1 MKMFI
6 RKVVIFLMLTLFGIT
21 TVQSASLQAKID
33 YMEKLKQEAATLEE
47 QGYYDKSTEK
57 SLKVQQLAGEIDVLI
72 AVLKKWNQ
80 LQKNIAVAKQ
90 VGADR
95 IASEEFNLGVDFYR
109 SAEQAFVDEDLE
121 QAEFDIDAGLYYI
134 ELAIEKAQETFNQQ
148 AQENLEEQNAPY
160 KVEVAKVAGEYVV
173 RLIPKKRD
181 CLWRIAEYDFIYG
194 NPWQWRK
201 IYDANRDI
209 IDDPDLIY
217 PGQKL
222 VIPPLPYEPDLE

>member
-1 MKMFI
+1 MKTFI
-6 RKVVIFLMLTLFGIT
+6 RKVFIFLMLALFGIT

-33 YMEKLKQEAATLEE
+33 YMEKLKQEAATLEK

-57 SLKVQQLAGEIDVLI
+57 SLEVQQLAGEIDILI

-95 IASEEFNLGVDFYR
+95 VASEEFNLGVNFYK
-109 SAEQAFVDEDLE
+109 SAEQAFVDDDLE

-134 ELAIEKAQETFNQQ
+134 ELAIEKAQKTFNQQ
-148 AQENLEEQNAPY
+148 AQENLEEQSTPY

-173 RLIPKKRD
+173 RLIPERRD